1 MRSARGCRG
10 GFCAKRPARSSAFLL
25 WSARSISRNGDQ
37 PAVLVLVLV
46 FVLDVELV
54 LVLLFVPDVE
64 LVLVLIQVPSLANKP
79 RALNG
84 NDTEHQ
90 KDLMKWLASSVTR

>member
-1 MRSARGCRG
+1 M
-10 GFCAKRPARSSAFLL
+10 
-25 WSARSISRNGDQ
+25 
-37 PAVLVLVLV
+37 
-46 FVLDVELV
+46 LDVELV

>member
-1 MRSARGCRG
+1 
-10 GFCAKRPARSSAFLL
+10 
-25 WSARSISRNGDQ
+25 
-37 PAVLVLVLV
+37 VVVLVLV

-64 LVLVLIQVPSLANKP
+64 LVLVLIRVHSRSTSPANKP

-84 NDTEHQ
+84 NNTEHQ
-90 KDLMKWLASSVTR
+90 KEQEHEHGRA